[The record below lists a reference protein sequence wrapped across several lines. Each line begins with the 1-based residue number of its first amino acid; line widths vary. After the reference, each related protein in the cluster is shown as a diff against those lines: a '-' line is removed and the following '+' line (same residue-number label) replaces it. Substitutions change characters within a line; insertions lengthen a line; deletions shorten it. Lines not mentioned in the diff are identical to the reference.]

1 METKENKQVAGQVEV
16 ASDRAMIYIPHNSI
30 EVEINAKVY
39 NGGNT
44 VKMLSRT
51 MDMDEIKE
59 AVRKAEE
66 GYIDEDDMFE
76 LTDKGREY
84 LDLLTRERSVH

>member
-1 METKENKQVAGQVEV
+1 MEIKENKQVADQVEV
-16 ASDRAMIYIPHNSI
+16 ESDRAMIYIPHNSI

-39 NGGNT
+39 NGGNK
-44 VKMLSRT
+44 VEVLSRT

-66 GYIDEDDMFE
+66 GYIDEDDKFE
-76 LTDKGREY
+76 ITDKGRKY
-84 LDLLTRERSVH
+84 LDSLNERVVL